1 MSSDCCNEFSR
12 SSLMRKAVA
21 QAGSGLPAIE
31 PGMPVPAGTGL
42 DRRSFLARSVGL
54 ALAVYGGT
62 MLMAQDLG
70 NAGLWTA
77 FLVFLAVRGLGQAVL
92 SRRLTRQ
99 AFG

>member
-1 MSSDCCNEFSR
+1 
-12 SSLMRKAVA
+12 
-21 QAGSGLPAIE
+21 
-31 PGMPVPAGTGL
+31 
-42 DRRSFLARSVGL
+42 
-54 ALAVYGGT
+54 